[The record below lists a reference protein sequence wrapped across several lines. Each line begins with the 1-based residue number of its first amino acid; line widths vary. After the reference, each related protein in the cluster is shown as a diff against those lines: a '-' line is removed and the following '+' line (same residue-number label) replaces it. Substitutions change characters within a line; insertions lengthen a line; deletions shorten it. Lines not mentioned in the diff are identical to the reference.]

1 MPHDFEYDVA
11 FSFLAQDESVAT
23 ELNDAL
29 CERVKTFLYSKRQ
42 EQLAGTDGEKTFNAV
57 FGEKSRVVVILYRD
71 TWGTNPWTR
80 IEETAIRNRAHEE
93 GYDFA
98 LLVPMGKPPTT
109 PKWFPKNRL
118 WLGLERYGV
127 AGAAAVIE
135 ARIQELGGTPHQ
147 ETLEE
152 RAARQA
158 RAVEFKAEREMA
170 LNSRAGVE
178 AFGHGIE
185 SLIAAIKHGVDRI
198 NAWRTYQK
206 LEFRGSPQPRGP
218 CFVLGLKRGLDV
230 RGMPHYTNTLEN
242 VYLNVT
248 LWRGVP
254 PMQGT
259 IQFEDPVRHLTRK
272 YELDYLPSKNY
283 VWKHQTDRNR
293 SFSSEEL
300 AEEILKWYLDNGG
313 DSSKR
318 ATFHN
323 AAYAFSCRQG
333 ETVRN
338 VLLVVFM
345 AAILPAPRS
354 IASTNLFAEIDAD
367 ALNKLETAAIALDGD
382 INESASGRSIK

>member
-1 MPHDFEYDVA
+1 VDDFEAQRSDFMPHDFEYDVA

-23 ELNDAL
+23 EHNGAL
-29 CERVKTFLYSKRQ
+29 SERVKTFLYSKRQ

-57 FGEKSRVVVILYRD
+57 FGEKSRFVVILYRE
-71 TWGTNPWTR
+71 TWGTTPWTR

-118 WLGLERYGV
+118 WLGLERYGE

-313 DSSKR
+313 
-318 ATFHN
+318 N
-323 AAYAFSCRQG
+323 PG
-333 ETVRN
+333 E
-338 VLLVVFM
+338 F
-345 AAILPAPRS
+345 
-354 IASTNLFAEIDAD
+354 
-367 ALNKLETAAIALDGD
+367 
-382 INESASGRSIK
+382 